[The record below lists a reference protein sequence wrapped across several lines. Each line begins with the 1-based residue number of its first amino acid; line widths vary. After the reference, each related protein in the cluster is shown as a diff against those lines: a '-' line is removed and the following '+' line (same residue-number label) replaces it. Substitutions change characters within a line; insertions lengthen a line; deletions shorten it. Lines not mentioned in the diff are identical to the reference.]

1 MKKIFIIL
9 AVAVFGLI
17 SSCKKSEFASAY
29 PDPSKISSTTVE
41 KQFAGFLVAN
51 QDYVIPNYW
60 NYFVVLRTTILHY
73 TQAAGFVNTGNQY
86 VPGAASIDA
95 IWGSYYGFLSQY
107 RELQKVVAATSEAD
121 QQLKRIYMIAATIY
135 LYDHT
140 EKNVDLHGDI
150 PFSEAGMLSTNNGNY
165 GSSYPAYDSATAI
178 YTKMLDDL
186 KAMADELNSISVNSV
201 VQNSFKNQDII
212 NHGSIDMWKKYCNS
226 LRIRMLSRVSGVA
239 AMSARS
245 ASEIA
250 SILGNSGSYP
260 IVTTN
265 ADNIQIT
272 IYSQS
277 SLNATGF
284 RSGLEDWN
292 GNLAGKVMIDHMKAN
307 TDPRLRAVFEP
318 GTSADG
324 VYTGLDPMQNGGDQG
339 TLVNDGKIAFYN
351 RSTLSRN
358 NWFPGLLITAAEVH
372 FFAAEYYLKANNGA
386 AAKTAYENGIKE
398 SIKFFYA
405 VRAISNDNTA
415 GELTPTSDGE
425 IDAYIAS
432 PGVTM
437 VGAGANALNL
447 IASQKWLH
455 LNVIEPYENWAELRR
470 LKLPALSFLPDNSN
484 ALTLPPARWVYPTSE
499 TAFNTENY
507 SKVSAS
513 DKSTTKIF
521 WDVK

>member
-1 MKKIFIIL
+1 
-9 AVAVFGLI
+9 
-17 SSCKKSEFASAY
+17 
-29 PDPSKISSTTVE
+29 
-41 KQFAGFLVAN
+41 
-51 QDYVIPNYW
+51 
-60 NYFVVLRTTILHY
+60 
-73 TQAAGFVNTGNQY
+73 
-86 VPGAASIDA
+86 
-95 IWGSYYGFLSQY
+95 
-107 RELQKVVAATSEAD
+107 
-121 QQLKRIYMIAATIY
+121 
-135 LYDHT
+135 
-140 EKNVDLHGDI
+140 
-150 PFSEAGMLSTNNGNY
+150 
-165 GSSYPAYDSATAI
+165 
-178 YTKMLDDL
+178 
-186 KAMADELNSISVNSV
+186 
-201 VQNSFKNQDII
+201 
-212 NHGSIDMWKKYCNS
+212 
-226 LRIRMLSRVSGVA
+226 MLSRVSGVA

-265 ADNIQIT
+265 AENIQIT

-307 TDPRLRAVFEP
+307 ADPRLRAVFEP
-318 GTSADG
+318 GEHAG
-324 VYTGLDPMQNGGDQG
+324 GEYIGLDPMANGGDQG

-372 FFAAEYYLKANNGA
+372 FFVAEYYLKANNA
-386 AAKTAYENGIKE
+386 PAAKTAYENGIKE

-425 IDAYIAS
+425 INAYIAS

-437 VGAGANALNL
+437 VGAGDNALNL

-455 LNVIEPYENWAELRR
+455 LNVIEPYEDWAELRR

-484 ALTLPPARWVYPTSE
+484 TLSLPPARWVYPTSE

-507 SKVSAS
+507 SKVSAN
-513 DKSTTKIF
+513 DKSTAKIF